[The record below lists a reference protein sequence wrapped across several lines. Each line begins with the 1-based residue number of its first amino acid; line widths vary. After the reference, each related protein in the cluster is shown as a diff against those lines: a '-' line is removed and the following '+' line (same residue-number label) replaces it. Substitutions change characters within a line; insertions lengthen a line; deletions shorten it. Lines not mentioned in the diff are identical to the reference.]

1 MAWFLPPYHVMTSS
15 KPKGL
20 EHDVQ
25 KMIHTVKIWIT
36 LQPLSTP
43 RSGYLLFFF
52 LFALGNIWAER
63 DKMYIRLCAPNEV
76 GDKLMHP
83 RRLMRVFALRL
94 PKKKWIISGCPQIAQ
109 WWICGCTCWSES
121 LLDQHVR
128 KVFAE
133 YTHMLNGAHVIRH
146 VLSVELGSFF

>member
-1 MAWFLPPYHVMTSS
+1 MTSS

-20 EHDVQ
+20 ENDVQ

-43 RSGYLLFFF
+43 HSGYLLFFF

-83 RRLMRVFALRL
+83 RRLMRVFAIRL
-94 PKKKWIISGCPQIAQ
+94 PKK
-109 WWICGCTCWSES
+109 SELSAVVHRS
-121 LLDQHVR
+121 LSDE
-128 KVFAE
+128 FADV
-133 YTHMLNGAHVIRH
+133 HADLN
-146 VLSVELGSFF
+146 LC